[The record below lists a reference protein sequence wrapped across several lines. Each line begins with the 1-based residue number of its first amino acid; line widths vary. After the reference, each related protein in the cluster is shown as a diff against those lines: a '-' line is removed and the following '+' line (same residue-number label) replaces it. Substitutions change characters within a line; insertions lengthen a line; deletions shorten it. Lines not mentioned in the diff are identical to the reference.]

1 MDNLQNLEELYLAN
15 NPLLTFESL
24 FNLNK
29 LNSLKILS
37 LNEPIF
43 GKCTVVDNDGYEEF
57 IIRNIKNITY
67 LDNKEIHERKKQA
80 TSDDYKI
87 KVIYI
92 IILYIYIYIAW

>member
-24 FNLNK
+24 YNLNK

-37 LNEPIF
+37 LNEPTF
-43 GKCTVVDNDGYEEF
+43 GKCGVVDNDGYEEF
-57 IIRNIKNITY
+57 VIKNVKNIVY
-67 LDNKEIHERKKQA
+67 LDNKEISDRKKQA

-87 KVIYI
+87 KVCLLL
-92 IILYIYIYIAW
+92 IILIIFIF